1 MNCSASRLGELVPL
15 LVGLTIAGQ
24 AAAGPVILSDPIIL
38 SDHAGARN
46 GISVARLHAARQT
59 RSVPALGT
67 VLDPAPLIRLSG
79 EIASAEAEVAGAK
92 AKVVL
97 EQQQMAQ
104 VSALYQRKTISLANY
119 QKAEEDLAANQAV
132 LAIAR
137 AKRAARLAETKATW
151 GAAMAAVLSKGG
163 DPLPQFA
170 AGKAMLVGLSLQPGT
185 TLAAPPQRAEA
196 EAAGTSFALR
206 LIGPVPGMLGRYPGQ
221 SFLYEAEAQPGVPV
235 GTTVSASL
243 PAGPER
249 VGVLVPWSAVA
260 WHDGRALVFRAG
272 SGNRFE
278 PLPIK
283 TDAPAAD
290 GYFVSA
296 VLSPGDRIVVRG
308 ADLLLGLAQNPPG
321 TRRDK

>member
-1 MNCSASRLGELVPL
+1 MNRSVDLPGRLVPL

-24 AAAGPVILSDPIIL
+24 AAAGPVVL
-38 SDHAGARN
+38 SDHASARH
-46 GISVARLHAARQT
+46 GISVARLHAARLAH
-59 RSVPALGT
+59 SVPALGT
-67 VLDPAPLIRLSG
+67 VLNPAPLIHLSG
-79 EIASAEAEVAGAK
+79 EIATDEAEVAGAK

-97 EQQQMAQ
+97 ERQQMAQ
-104 VSALYQRKTISLANY
+104 ASALYRHKILALANY
-119 QKAEEDLAANQAV
+119 QKAEEDLASNQAA
-132 LAIAR
+132 LAVAR
-137 AKRAARLAETKATW
+137 TKHAARLAQTEATW
-151 GAAMAAVLSKGG
+151 GAAMAATLRKGG
-163 DPLPQFA
+163 DPLPQLA

-221 SFLYEAEAQPGVPV
+221 SFLYEAAAQSGVPV

-249 VGVLVPWSAVA
+249 MGVLVPWSAVA
-260 WHDGRALVFRAG
+260 WKDGRALVFRAD

-283 TDAPAAD
+283 TDAPAAG
-290 GYFVSA
+290 GYLVSA

-308 ADLLLGLAQNPPG
+308 ADLLLGSAQNAPSA
-321 TRRDK
+321 RRDN